1 MAWSANGSSLQMCE
15 GDYGVAIPMKVRCV
29 TLDALDSVKVTIKT
43 GTNRAT
49 VLEKTYTNVSNNT
62 VNFQLTAAETAK
74 LPVGDYIYVLDW
86 YRSGTFMY
94 NLLPAAAL
102 KVVDKG

>member
-15 GDYGVAIPMKVRCV
+15 GDYGVAIPMKVRGV
-29 TLDALDSVKVTIKT
+29 TLDAVDSVRVTIKT
-43 GTNRAT
+43 EKNGAT
-49 VLEKTYTNVSNNT
+49 VLTKEYSSISDNT
-62 VNFQLTAAETAK
+62 VNFQLTAAETDK

-94 NLLPAAAL
+94 NLLPAATL